1 MQTPT
6 PSDHATLTQLNL
18 DFVQSVQDGNVAR
31 FDKILA
37 DDFLNSNPDGSLL
50 NRAEFLAQT
59 AKPVTISKLTAHDV
73 IIRILGDT
81 AIIHGRTSY
90 QTQDG
95 KAAAG
100 RYTDVWARRNGEWL
114 TVAAHVTRG

>member
-1 MQTPT
+1 MQI
-6 PSDHATLTQLNL
+6 SDHDSLTQLNH

-31 FDKILA
+31 FEQILA

-50 NRAEFLAQT
+50 NRAQFLAQT
-59 AKPVTISKLTAHDV
+59 AKPVTISNLTAHDV

-90 QTQDG
+90 ATQDG
-95 KAAAG
+95 AAAAG
-100 RYTDVWARRNGEWL
+100 RYTDIWVRRNGKWL
-114 TVAAHVTRG
+114 AVAAHVTQA